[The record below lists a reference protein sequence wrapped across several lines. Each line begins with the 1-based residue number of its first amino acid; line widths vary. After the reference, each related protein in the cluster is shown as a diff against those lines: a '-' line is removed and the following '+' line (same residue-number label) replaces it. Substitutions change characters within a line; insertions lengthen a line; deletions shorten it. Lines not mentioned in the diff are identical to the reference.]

1 MLDLIDMRILLIVIA
16 VLLFFIMRSINGLA
30 EQARI
35 ATITNQQY
43 ADIALR
49 DLKEMR
55 HKLVQIESKS

>member
-16 VLLFFIMRSINGLA
+16 ILLFFIMRSIDGLA

-55 HKLVQIESKS
+55 DKLAQIESKS